1 MRVTALVD
9 FHDNAKDV
17 DRKRGEE
24 FVVSSERFAEIN
36 RTGVEKHGFEFVREI
51 PCEPSNGKQ
60 TPEERAAKAPAKRRA
75 QKASK

>member
-36 RTGVEKHGFEFVREI
+36 KIGVEKHGCEFVREI
-51 PCEPSNGKQ
+51 ACEPACGKE